1 MIGKNIDIFT
11 EKRYILAVFYKRL
24 VIIRT
29 ILQIRAKKQFGQNF
43 LKDRAVLHKII
54 QSMPKSDNIIAE
66 IGPGLGDLT
75 QELLKIKDVIAFEI
89 DTSLCHLL
97 QQKFAKE
104 IKDKR
109 LQLICTDVIEYW
121 KQNLVKRRYDLVAN
135 LPYYVATNIVIKALM
150 DEYCDTILV
159 MLQKEVAKKFSAQ
172 EGEREFSALS
182 VLAQSA
188 GDVKIVCS
196 VKPEAFSPAPKV
208 DSAVLLI
215 QKQKSLKDKE
225 FMEFLKKAFSQP
237 RKKLLKNLSS
247 HYDKKLLES
256 IFSTLGIASTIRPH
270 EASTSIYHQIYA
282 MLKEKID
289 GAKAVPAITK

>member
-1 MIGKNIDIFT
+1 MQVK
-11 EKRYILAVFYKRL
+11 
-24 VIIRT
+24 
-29 ILQIRAKKQFGQNF
+29 AKKRFGQNF
-43 LKDRAVLHKII
+43 LKDRVVLDTII
-54 QSMPKSDNIIAE
+54 QSMPKSDNIVVE

-89 DTSLCHLL
+89 DTTLCHLL
-97 QQKFAKE
+97 HKKFAKE

-121 KQNLVKRRYDLVAN
+121 KQNLVERRYDLVAN
-135 LPYYVATNIVIKALM
+135 LPYYVATNIVLKALM
-150 DEYCDTILV
+150 DENCETILV

-182 VLAQSA
+182 ILAQSV

-196 VKPEAFSPAPKV
+196 VKPAAFSPPPKV

-215 QKQKSLKDKE
+215 QKRKSLKDKE
-225 FMEFLKKAFSQP
+225 FMEFLKRAFSQP
-237 RKKLLKNLSS
+237 RKKLLKNLSL
-247 HYDKKLLES
+247 HYDKRFLET

-289 GAKAVPAITK
+289 GAKAVPTTNSKKPAKKSTKTL

>member
-1 MIGKNIDIFT
+1 
-11 EKRYILAVFYKRL
+11 
-24 VIIRT
+24 
-29 ILQIRAKKQFGQNF
+29 
-43 LKDRAVLHKII
+43 
-54 QSMPKSDNIIAE
+54 MPKSDNIVVE

-97 QQKFAKE
+97 HKKFAKE
-104 IKDKR
+104 IESKR
-109 LQLICTDVIEYW
+109 LQLICGDVIEHW
-121 KQNLVKRRYDLVAN
+121 KHSLVERRYDLIAN

-150 DEYCDTILV
+150 DEHCDTILV

-237 RKKLLKNLSS
+237 RKRLFKNLST
-247 HYDKKLLES
+247 HYPKEIIEQ
-256 IFSTLGIASTIRPH
+256 IFSTLGIAFNIRPH